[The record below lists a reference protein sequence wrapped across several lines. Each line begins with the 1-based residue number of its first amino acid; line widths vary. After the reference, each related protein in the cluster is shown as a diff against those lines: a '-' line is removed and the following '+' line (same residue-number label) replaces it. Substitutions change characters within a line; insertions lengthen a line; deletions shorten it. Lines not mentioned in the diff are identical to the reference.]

1 MILLHNIVEI
11 LNLADG
17 DRGAVLLVVAL
28 DGRFI
33 GRATINGDLLRH
45 AVAANRLGQE
55 AFGCLL
61 VALLR
66 EEKVNRLS
74 HFIDSTIEIAPL
86 ALAPDVGLVHP
97 PIDSHRALTPVKRLF
112 QQRAILD
119 GPLVDRGVI
128 NVNPTF
134 LHEFLDIG

>member
-17 DRGAVLLVVAL
+17 DRDTVLLVVAL

-33 GRATINGDLLRH
+33 GRAAINGDLLRH
-45 AVAANRLGQE
+45 AVAADRLGQE

-66 EEKVNRLS
+66 EEGRVSDMHFTILHAMLMPSSEGEPHDTQCCALPPLS
-74 HFIDSTIEIAPL
+74 HRLGHEGWQDQSAHLKHDRYEF
-86 ALAPDVGLVHP
+86 GL
-97 PIDSHRALTPVKRLF
+97 PV
-112 QQRAILD
+112 
-119 GPLVDRGVI
+119 
-128 NVNPTF
+128 
-134 LHEFLDIG
+134 